1 MQIMKNKNKIH
12 PVQIQLFD
20 DNELRGNILERAGLD
35 YNNEKHKKL
44 YNEMISTIT
53 NVTNQQKKMIPT
65 QKVNSNAVKEEVV
78 KDLGTRFCENNDL
91 THLLEVAFNVNILE
105 EIINKTE
112 EKIMYI
118 PKIRT
123 EQLGEE
129 KYIIQ
134 DFDLDLHSMT
144 YTPIENDIL
153 IKNLLD
159 SHENVQIIRGHVI
172 DYDTILPEKTFS
184 R

>member
-1 MQIMKNKNKIH
+1 MIDSVTITAHDKFDEIIAEAQSGNSIFNADGVIYADYEKQKQIH

-78 KDLGTRFCENNDL
+78 KDLGTRFCE
-91 THLLEVAFNVNILE
+91 
-105 EIINKTE
+105 
-112 EKIMYI
+112 IMI
-118 PKIRT
+118 
-123 EQLGEE
+123 
-129 KYIIQ
+129 
-134 DFDLDLHSMT
+134 
-144 YTPIENDIL
+144 
-153 IKNLLD
+153 
-159 SHENVQIIRGHVI
+159 
-172 DYDTILPEKTFS
+172 
-184 R
+184 

>member
-1 MQIMKNKNKIH
+1 
-12 PVQIQLFD
+12 
-20 DNELRGNILERAGLD
+20 
-35 YNNEKHKKL
+35 
-44 YNEMISTIT
+44 
-53 NVTNQQKKMIPT
+53 
-65 QKVNSNAVKEEVV
+65 
-78 KDLGTRFCENNDL
+78 
-91 THLLEVAFNVNILE
+91 
-105 EIINKTE
+105 
-112 EKIMYI
+112 MYI

-172 DYDTILPEKTFS
+172 DYDTILPEKLLVDNIRSISEIDYEKCPFLIQKIVLQFLKLLS
-184 R
+184 F